1 MESKGKEV
9 KVCPICSSTE
19 VMFAQ
24 NPLSKEP
31 KMTPKFAP
39 MGCLGNVCKFYN
51 EETKE
56 CIFVLQTVVLSK
68 IATKLLIN
76 EIAEAQNRGE

>member
-1 MESKGKEV
+1 MSEEKSKV

-31 KMTPKFAP
+31 KMAPKFAP
-39 MGCLGNVCKFYN
+39 MGCLGEVCKFYN
-51 EETKE
+51 EQMKE
-56 CIFVLQTVVLSK
+56 CIFVIQTIMISNITNKLFEKEIKESK
-68 IATKLLIN
+68 
-76 EIAEAQNRGE
+76 

>member
-1 MESKGKEV
+1 MESKV

-39 MGCLGNVCKFYN
+39 MGCLGEVCKFYN
-51 EETKE
+51 EEMKE
-56 CIFVLQTVVLSK
+56 CIFVLQTLLLSK

-76 EIAEAQNRGE
+76 EITEAQKESK

>member
-1 MESKGKEV
+1 MSEEKSKV

-39 MGCLGNVCKFYN
+39 MGCLGEVCKFYN
-51 EETKE
+51 EEMKE
-56 CIFVLQTVVLSK
+56 CFFIIQTVALLNIAGKYLDMPKKESK
-68 IATKLLIN
+68 
-76 EIAEAQNRGE
+76 